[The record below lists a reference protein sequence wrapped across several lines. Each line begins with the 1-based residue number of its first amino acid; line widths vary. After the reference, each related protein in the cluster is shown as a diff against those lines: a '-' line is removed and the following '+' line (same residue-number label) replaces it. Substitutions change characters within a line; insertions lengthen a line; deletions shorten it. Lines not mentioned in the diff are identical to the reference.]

1 MSVWDVALTIINVIL
16 AIISGIGAYNSVKY
30 FRKSK
35 NLTIFAQTNKAL
47 VEVQKML
54 IKLPE
59 ALSSSNSSR
68 RGKKG
73 LSLHNALCDIGQELN
88 VNLTEINSNIPAEYS
103 GELRQLQ
110 NKDGFNLQ
118 TYINSYIS
126 GDAVKDNGIDSEDF
140 NSCQAKLLE
149 IQGQNHTPEVF
160 FCRIS
165 PPPLHRSVSPLPLC
179 SNTDF
184 LF

>member
-35 NLTIFAQTNKAL
+35 NLTIFAL

-149 IQGQNHTPEVF
+149 IQDYLKKVALETEEK
-160 FCRIS
+160 
-165 PPPLHRSVSPLPLC
+165 LK
-179 SNTDF
+179 
-184 LF
+184 

>member
-126 GDAVKDNGIDSEDF
+126 GDAVKDNGIYSEDF

-149 IQGQNHTPEVF
+149 IQDYLKKVALETEEK
-160 FCRIS
+160 
-165 PPPLHRSVSPLPLC
+165 LK
-179 SNTDF
+179 
-184 LF
+184 

>member
-59 ALSSSNSSR
+59 A
-68 RGKKG
+68 
-73 LSLHNALCDIGQELN
+73 QELMCEP
-88 VNLTEINSNIPAEYS
+88 LYS
-103 GELRQLQ
+103 
-110 NKDGFNLQ
+110 
-118 TYINSYIS
+118 
-126 GDAVKDNGIDSEDF
+126 
-140 NSCQAKLLE
+140 
-149 IQGQNHTPEVF
+149 
-160 FCRIS
+160 
-165 PPPLHRSVSPLPLC
+165 SPLLLPSIL
-179 SNTDF
+179 
-184 LF
+184 LH

>member
-1 MSVWDVALTIINVIL
+1 MGMFDVVLIIINVIL

-35 NLTIFAQTNKAL
+35 NITIFAQTNKAL

-73 LSLHNALCDIGQELN
+73 LSLHNTLCDIGQELN
-88 VNLTEINSNIPAEYS
+88 ANLTEINSNIPAEYS
-103 GELRQLQ
+103 GKLRQLQ
-110 NKDGFNLQ
+110 NQNGFNLQ

-126 GDAVKDNGIDSEDF
+126 GDVVRDNGIDSEDF
-140 NSCQAKLLE
+140 NACQARLLE
-149 IQGQNHTPEVF
+149 IQDYLKKVVWETEEK
-160 FCRIS
+160 
-165 PPPLHRSVSPLPLC
+165 LK
-179 SNTDF
+179 
-184 LF
+184 